1 MDESKII
8 MPKNKLNDSNLANKI
23 FLNYSLYK
31 NIRFSNNLNN
41 NIITFK
47 EQFNK
52 DNIKKDFKEMLNETK
67 LKIRKLNLYDIINN

>member
-1 MDESKII
+1 VDESKII